1 MTQVTPRAVSP
12 SGDGPGTSGST
23 PSSPRDTVTARH
35 GGAEERPAGLDP
47 AGRGFRRAG
56 HRRRVGYLVTTAVL
70 VPVVGLISIM
80 VGAYVIPVGD
90 VFGVIA
96 YRLGLIGA
104 VDSLHESVVW
114 DLRLTRTL
122 LAGAV
127 GAALATSGA
136 AFQGT
141 FRNPLVEPYILGV
154 SAGAAFGAGLSVMFN
169 VPLSLQMMAFIFG
182 IVAVWLTYNLSRV
195 RGERPTVTLILAGVI
210 VGSFFSAVFALFQY
224 VGTDEQLRRL
234 VFWVLGGF
242 YRATWSD
249 VAVVVPA
256 TVVGCLLLWRFG
268 WRLNILSLGDDE
280 ARSLGVNPEPLRRW
294 VIALATALTALAVSV
309 SGIIAWVGLLVPH
322 AARMLVGP
330 DNRFVIPLSATLGA
344 VFVMICD
351 NIARTIHTGEVP
363 IGIITSILGAPYL
376 VYLLRT
382 RGVHLGNRS

>member
-1 MTQVTPRAVSP
+1 MTEAVQPTGGGPRTPAEASATLRAPRADGDDLQSLGPEHAAYRVHR
-12 SGDGPGTSGST
+12 SGH
-23 PSSPRDTVTARH
+23 A
-35 GGAEERPAGLDP
+35 
-47 AGRGFRRAG
+47 RRAWIIAG
-56 HRRRVGYLVTTAVL
+56 TAIL

-80 VGAYVIPVGD
+80 VGAYLIAVD
-90 VFGVIA
+90 DVIA
-96 YRLGLIGA
+96 VIGARLGLTGPA
-104 VDSLHESVVW
+104 DSLHDSVVW
-114 DLRLTRTL
+114 DLRLNRVL
-122 LAGAV
+122 LAAAV

-154 SAGAAFGAGLSVMFN
+154 SAGAAFGAGVSVMFD
-169 VPLSLQMMAFIFG
+169 VPLSLQVMAFIFG
-182 IVAVWLTYNLSRV
+182 TVAVWLTYRLSLV

-210 VGSFFSAVFALFQY
+210 VGSFFSALFALFQY
-224 VGTDEQLRRL
+224 AGTDEQLRRL

-242 YRATWSD
+242 YRATWED
-249 VAVVVPA
+249 VAIVVPA
-256 TVVGCLLLWRFG
+256 TIVGCLLLWRFG
-268 WRLNILSLGDDE
+268 WRLNILSLGDEE
-280 ARSLGVNPEPLRRW
+280 ARSLGVHPEPLRRW

-351 NIARTIHTGEVP
+351 NLARTVHTGEVP

-382 RGVHLGNRS
+382 RGAHLGTGA

>member
-1 MTQVTPRAVSP
+1 MTQAAPTGRPPSRGRPGPPGGTVTTDPP
-12 SGDGPGTSGST
+12 GDG
-23 PSSPRDTVTARH
+23 SPVVD
-35 GGAEERPAGLDP
+35 
-47 AGRGFRRAG
+47 RGFRRAG
-56 HRRRVGYLVTTAVL
+56 HRRRVALLIVTASL
-70 VPVVGLISIM
+70 VPVVGLVSIM

-90 VFGVIA
+90 VLSVIGA
-96 YRLGLIGA
+96 RLGLIETA
-104 VDSLHESVVW
+104 DSLHDSVVW
-114 DLRLTRTL
+114 DLRLTRAL

-154 SAGAAFGAGLSVMFN
+154 SAGAAFGAGLSVVFD
-169 VPLSLQMMAFIFG
+169 VPFSLQVMAFVFG
-182 IVAVWLTYNLSRV
+182 TVAVWLTYHLSLV

-210 VGSFFSAVFALFQY
+210 VGSFFSAIFALFQY

-256 TVVGCLLLWRFG
+256 TVVGCLLLWRSG
-268 WRLNILSLGDDE
+268 WRLNVLSLGDDE

-309 SGIIAWVGLLVPH
+309 SGIIAWVGLLMPH
-322 AARMLVGP
+322 AARLLVGP
-330 DNRFVIPLSATLGA
+330 DNRFVIPLSAALGA
-344 VFVMICD
+344 SFVMICD
-351 NIARTIHTGEVP
+351 DIARTIHTGEVP

-382 RGVHLGNRS
+382 RAAHLVSSS

>member
-1 MTQVTPRAVSP
+1 MTQAIPRAVP
-12 SGDGPGTSGST
+12 GDGDGPDGPDLSVAAPSRDPRPSGA
-23 PSSPRDTVTARH
+23 PASPA
-35 GGAEERPAGLDP
+35 
-47 AGRGFRRAG
+47 FRRTG
-56 HRRRVGYLVTTAVL
+56 LRRRVALLLASAVL
-70 VPVVGLISIM
+70 VPVVGLVSIM

-90 VFGVIA
+90 VLTVIGA
-96 YRLGLIGA
+96 RLGLTGA
-104 VDSLHESVVW
+104 ADSLHDSVVW
-114 DLRLTRTL
+114 DLRLTRAL

-127 GAALATSGA
+127 GAALAASGA

-154 SAGAAFGAGLSVMFN
+154 SAGAAFGAGLSVMFD
-169 VPLSLQMMAFIFG
+169 VPFSLQVMAFVFG
-182 IVAVWLTYNLSRV
+182 TVAVWLTYNLSRV

-210 VGSFFSAVFALFQY
+210 VGSFFSAIFALFQY

-242 YRATWSD
+242 YRATWQD

-280 ARSLGVNPEPLRRW
+280 ARSLGVNPEPLRRGI
-294 VIALATALTALAVSV
+294 IALATALTALAVSV

-322 AARMLVGP
+322 AARLLVGP
-330 DNRFVIPLSATLGA
+330 DNRFVIPLSATMGA
-344 VFVMICD
+344 VFVMVCD
-351 NIARTIHTGEVP
+351 DIARTIHTGEVP

-376 VYLLRT
+376 IYLLRT
-382 RGVHLGNRS
+382 RAAHLGGRT

>member
-1 MTQVTPRAVSP
+1 MTPAAPGGTAAVPNPRAEGRHLQ
-12 SGDGPGTSGST
+12 SGGP
-23 PSSPRDTVTARH
+23 
-35 GGAEERPAGLDP
+35 EPA
-47 AGRGFRRAG
+47 AYGFHRAG
-56 HRRRVGYLVTTAVL
+56 QRRRVGILAGTAVL
-70 VPVVGLISIM
+70 VPVVGLVSIM
-80 VGAYVIPVGD
+80 VGAYVIAVGD
-90 VFGVIA
+90 VIAVIA
-96 YRLGLIGA
+96 ARFGLTGPA
-104 VDSLHESVVW
+104 DSLQDAVVW
-114 DLRLTRTL
+114 DLRLSRVL

-154 SAGAAFGAGLSVMFN
+154 SAGAAFGAGLSVMFD
-169 VPLSLQMMAFIFG
+169 VPLSLQVMAFIFG
-182 IVAVWLTYNLSRV
+182 TVAVWLTYRLSRV

-210 VGSFFSAVFALFQY
+210 VGSFFSALFALFQY
-224 VGTDEQLRRL
+224 AGTDEQLRRL

-242 YRATWSD
+242 YRATWDD
-249 VAVVVPA
+249 VAIVVPA

-280 ARSLGVNPEPLRRW
+280 ARSLGVNPEPIRRW

-309 SGIIAWVGLLVPH
+309 SGIIAWVGLLIPH

-351 NIARTIHTGEVP
+351 NLARTIHTGEVP

-376 VYLLRT
+376 IYLLRT
-382 RGVHLGNRS
+382 RGAHLGSRT

>member
-1 MTQVTPRAVSP
+1 MTEAANRAAARSTTQ
-12 SGDGPGTSGST
+12 GDQRTFGDDREVVEPEYEAYKVH
-23 PSSPRDTVTARH
+23 SSSHA
-35 GGAEERPAGLDP
+35 
-47 AGRGFRRAG
+47 
-56 HRRRVGYLVTTAVL
+56 RRVGIITATAVL
-70 VPVVGLISIM
+70 VPIVMLVSIM
-80 VGAYVIPVGD
+80 VGAYLIAVD
-90 VFGVIA
+90 DVIA
-96 YRLGLIGA
+96 VIGARLGLTGPA
-104 VDSLHESVVW
+104 DTLHDSVVW
-114 DLRLTRTL
+114 DLRLNRVL
-122 LAGAV
+122 LAAAV

-154 SAGAAFGAGLSVMFN
+154 SAGAAFGAGLSVMFDM
-169 VPLSLQMMAFIFG
+169 PLSLQVMAFIFG
-182 IVAVWLTYNLSRV
+182 TVAVWLTYRLSLV

-210 VGSFFSAVFALFQY
+210 VGSFFSAIFALFQY
-224 VGTDEQLRRL
+224 AGTDEQLRRL

-242 YRATWSD
+242 YRATWDD
-249 VAVVVPA
+249 VAIVVPA
-256 TVVGCLLLWRFG
+256 TIVGCLLLWHSG

-351 NIARTIHTGEVP
+351 NLARTIHTGEVP

-382 RGVHLGNRS
+382 RGAHLGTGA

>member
-1 MTQVTPRAVSP
+1 MTEAVDRP
-12 SGDGPGTSGST
+12 
-23 PSSPRDTVTARH
+23 TAREDGEPVEPEYEAYRVH
-35 GGAEERPAGLDP
+35 S
-47 AGRGFRRAG
+47 AG
-56 HRRRVGYLVTTAVL
+56 HARRVGIITATAVL
-70 VPVVGLISIM
+70 VPIVMLVSIM
-80 VGAYVIPVGD
+80 VGAYLIAVDD
-90 VFGVIA
+90 VLAVLGA
-96 YRLGLIGA
+96 RLGLTGPA
-104 VDSLHESVVW
+104 ETLHDAVVW
-114 DLRLTRTL
+114 DLRLNRVL
-122 LAGAV
+122 LAAAV

-154 SAGAAFGAGLSVMFN
+154 SAGAAFGAGLSVMFDM
-169 VPLSLQMMAFIFG
+169 PLSLQVMAFIFG
-182 IVAVWLTYNLSRV
+182 TVAVWLTYRLSLV

-210 VGSFFSAVFALFQY
+210 VGSFFSAIFALFQY
-224 VGTDEQLRRL
+224 AGTDEQLRRL

-242 YRATWSD
+242 YRATWDD
-249 VAVVVPA
+249 VAIVVPA
-256 TVVGCLLLWRFG
+256 TIVGCLLLWHSG

-309 SGIIAWVGLLVPH
+309 SGIIAWVGLLIPH

-351 NIARTIHTGEVP
+351 NLARTIHTGEVP

-382 RGVHLGNRS
+382 RGAHLGTGT

>member
-1 MTQVTPRAVSP
+1 V
-12 SGDGPGTSGST
+12 
-23 PSSPRDTVTARH
+23 
-35 GGAEERPAGLDP
+35 
-47 AGRGFRRAG
+47 RRTG
-56 HRRRVGYLVTTAVL
+56 HRRRVGLLVGTAVL
-70 VPVVGLISIM
+70 VPVTGLVSIT
-80 VGAYVIPVGD
+80 VGAYLIPVGD
-90 VFGVIA
+90 VLAVLA
-96 YRLGLIGA
+96 ARTGLMEA
-104 VDSLHESVVW
+104 TNSLHDSVVW
-114 DLRLTRTL
+114 DLRLTRAL

-127 GAALATSGA
+127 GAALAASGA

-154 SAGAAFGAGLSVMFN
+154 SAGAAFGAGLSVM
-169 VPLSLQMMAFIFG
+169 VDIPLSLQVSAFAFG
-182 IVAVWLTYNLSRV
+182 TVAVWLTYTLSRV

-242 YRATWSD
+242 YRATWYD

-256 TVVGCLLLWRFG
+256 TAVGCLLLWRFA

-280 ARSLGVNPEPLRRW
+280 ARSLGVDPEPLRRW

-322 AARMLVGP
+322 AARLLVGP

-344 VFVMICD
+344 VFVMVCD
-351 NIARTIHTGEVP
+351 DLARTIHTGEVP

-382 RGVHLGNRS
+382 RTAHLGSRE